1 MVMKLGLRA
10 ALFGACALLSVASAS
25 ALAADV
31 PLVNGDLWSK
41 SSAEVK
47 KAYLI
52 GIANTLQVEVAY
64 EGANPPPDS
73 QSIIPRT
80 AKGLK
85 GQSLESVSAA
95 LDKWYTANPDKLQR
109 PVLETIWF
117 VVVVPGLQKQ

>member
-95 LDKWYTANPDKLQR
+95 LDKWYAANPDKLQR
-109 PVLETIWF
+109 SVLETIWF
-117 VVVVPGLQKQ
+117 LVVVPGLQK

>member
-1 MVMKLGLRA
+1 MVKKLGLRA
-10 ALFGACALLSVASAS
+10 ALFGACALLSVASAGV
-25 ALAADV
+25 LAADV

-41 SSAEVK
+41 SSPDVK
-47 KAYLI
+47 KAYLV

-73 QSIIPRT
+73 QSLIPRT

-95 LDKWYTANPDKLQR
+95 LDKWYAANPDKLQR

>member
-10 ALFGACALLSVASAS
+10 ALFGACALLSVASAG

-95 LDKWYTANPDKLQR
+95 LDKWYAANPDKLQR

-117 VVVVPGLQKQ
+117 LVVVPGLQK

>member
-95 LDKWYTANPDKLQR
+95 LDKWYAANPDKLQR

-117 VVVVPGLQKQ
+117 LVVVPGLQK